1 MNVASNIKPSFEKIK
16 PDYTILL
23 LLLHLLG
30 FVINYFL
37 FINEALS
44 EKSFFCVYLLVG
56 ILLGSVIILESV
68 NYDLDPFSNVLR
80 FLSCLVVPFVS
91 CPLYFFQREKYK
103 LKEYALLAAFIYA
116 AFTIG
121 TLELFRLGYAKS
133 ADQIAVS
140 YYSQIILSIIGLVLI
155 PVPIVI
161 SFIKNSLYKIYVFF
175 LVGLAIAIVI
185 FTPTIMERYGEV
197 GFLIYLLSGFAY
209 WYSIYLAQK

>member
-1 MNVASNIKPSFEKIK
+1 MNVASNIKPSFESIK

-44 EKSFFCVYLLVG
+44 EKSFFCVYLLVA
-56 ILLGSVIILESV
+56 ILIGSVIILESV
-68 NYDLDPFSNVLR
+68 NYDLDPLSNVLR

-91 CPLYFFQREKYK
+91 CPLYFLQREKYK
-103 LKEYALLAAFIYA
+103 LKDYSLLAAIIYA

-121 TLELFRLGYAKS
+121 TFELFRLGYAKS
-133 ADQIAVS
+133 ADPIAVS
-140 YYSQIILSIIGLVLI
+140 YYSHTILSIIGLILI
-155 PVPIVI
+155 PIPIVI
-161 SFIKNSLYKIYVFF
+161 SFIKKSSYKLHVF
-175 LVGLAIAIVI
+175 LLIGLAISIIILTPSVIV
-185 FTPTIMERYGEV
+185 RYGEV

-209 WYSIYLAQK
+209 WYSIYIGQK